1 MEIRDLDPD
10 DLDQA
15 LDIRNRSFRP
25 LAESRWD
32 SWRQMMGRA
41 LADRRVLGCYDG
53 ARLVGTTRINRYRQW
68 WQGQSLP
75 MAGISGVVVAP
86 EYRGRGVAR
95 QLMQATLERAAGLG
109 YPISVLYPATVSL
122 YRDRGWEIGGA
133 QHLVTLP
140 TAALRRLI
148 AQPVPLRR
156 AGPDDA
162 GEVLSV
168 VRQVHAAT
176 RVCGPYLQEEIEVR
190 NRIENDQ
197 PFTYLAEDGFLAYRW
212 DGGDLVVDEIVAGSG
227 ETARTLWSV
236 VGSGSSTAA
245 TVRASVGPTDPLYWL
260 VGEAVVQP
268 AAEYRWMLRVVD
280 VPTALSG
287 RGYPLGVAAEVVL
300 DVVDQHRPANSGAWR
315 LRVEGGTGQVVRDAT
330 AGPAAPRLGPRGLA
344 ALFAGMPLTTL
355 RTAGLLSGGDPG
367 HDPVLEAV
375 FTAQPYLTAY
385 F

>member
-268 AAEYRWMLRVVD
+268 PRSTDGCCGWWMYRRRFPGAATPSGWRPRWCW
-280 VPTALSG
+280 TWSTSTG
-287 RGYPLGVAAEVVL
+287 RRTPGPG
-300 DVVDQHRPANSGAWR
+300 GCAWR
-315 LRVEGGTGQVVRDAT
+315 
-330 AGPAAPRLGPRGLA
+330 AAPARSSGTRLPARPPRGWGHA
-344 ALFAGMPLTTL
+344 AWRRCSLVC
-355 RTAGLLSGGDPG
+355 R
-367 HDPVLEAV
+367 
-375 FTAQPYLTAY
+375 
-385 F
+385 